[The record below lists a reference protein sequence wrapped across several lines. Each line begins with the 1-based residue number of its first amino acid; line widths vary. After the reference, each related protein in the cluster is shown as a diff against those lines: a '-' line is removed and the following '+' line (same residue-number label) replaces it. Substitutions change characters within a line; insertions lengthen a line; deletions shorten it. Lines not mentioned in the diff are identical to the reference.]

1 MKLGF
6 KTRAATLALEVRA
19 EVGLGPHDAL
29 DPRVIAAEYGV
40 PVYTVSRLAAT
51 CPPETIKH
59 VTRVAGRAFSA
70 ALVPFGTARLIVDN
84 DSHDAGR
91 RASSLAHE
99 VAHLLLE
106 HEFRDGPIVVD
117 GCRLHDQEQE
127 DEADWLAGELLLPN
141 VAALRAA
148 RDGLSD
154 DEVASRFAMSLER
167 ARMRMNLSGAR
178 KRVRYERGR
187 RRD

>member
-1 MKLGF
+1 MKRGF
-6 KTRAATLALEVRA
+6 KSRATQLALDVRD
-19 EVGLGPHDAL
+19 ELGLSAYQRL
-29 DPRVIAAEYGV
+29 DPRDIAEQYGV
-40 PVYTVSRLAAT
+40 PVYTVSRLAGACDPDSIDHIT
-51 CPPETIKH
+51 NT
-59 VTRVAGRAFSA
+59 ASRAFSA
-70 ALVPFGTARLIVDN
+70 ALVPHGTARIIIDN

-106 HEFRDGPIVVD
+106 HEFRSGPLLQD

-127 DEADWLAGELLLPN
+127 DEADWLAGELLLPG

-148 RDGLSD
+148 RAGHTD
-154 DEVASRFAMSLER
+154 ASIAEEYGISVER

-178 KRVRYERGR
+178 KRAAAELSR
-187 RRD
+187 RR